1 MSHIGRKPIVIPE
14 NAKVKLEG
22 DRIYV
27 EGPLGKNSLTLHPL
41 IDVELADGKIY
52 VKRKDDRKES
62 RSLHGLYR
70 SLIANLIEGV
80 TIGFEKTLQ
89 IVGIGYRATK
99 QGENLVLNI
108 GFSYPIVVE
117 PKPGIT
123 FVVTQDPDTRQT
135 LIIIKGIDK
144 QVVGE
149 QAAEI
154 RAIRPPD
161 AYHGKGI
168 RYRGE
173 VVHLKPGKAAKV
185 GGAK

>member
-14 NAKVKLEG
+14 NVKVHLEEN
-22 DRIYV
+22 RIV
-27 EGPLGKNSLTLHPL
+27 AEGPLGKNSLQLHPL
-41 IDVELADGKIY
+41 IEVELTDGKIF
-52 VKRKDDRKES
+52 VKRKDDRKEG
-62 RSLHGLYR
+62 RSLHGLFR
-70 SLIANLIEGV
+70 TLIANLIEGV
-80 TIGFEKTLQ
+80 TKGFEKTLQ

-108 GFSYPIVVE
+108 GFSHPVIVE

-123 FVVTQDPDTRQT
+123 FEVAQDPDTRQT
-135 LIIIKGIDK
+135 LIIVKGIDK
-144 QVVGE
+144 QLVGQ

-168 RYRGE
+168 RYKGE
-173 VVHLKPGKAAKV
+173 V
-185 GGAK
+185 

>member
-14 NAKVKLEG
+14 NVKIKLEG
-22 DRIYV
+22 DQIYA

-41 IDVELADGKIY
+41 IDVELADGKIF
-52 VKRKDDRKES
+52 VKRRDDRKES

-70 SLIANLIEGV
+70 TLIANLIEGV
-80 TIGFEKTLQ
+80 TKGFQKTLE

-108 GFSYPIVVE
+108 GFSHPVVVE

-123 FVVTQDPDTRQT
+123 FEVTQDPDTRQT
-135 LIIIKGIDK
+135 LIIVKGIDK

-161 AYHGKGI
+161 PYHGKGI

-173 VVHLKPGKAAKV
+173 VIHLKPGKAAKV